1 MGIFGV
7 AKRGFGLLKKSKK
20 GVNPKKRLE
29 TFKKASQKASRE
41 QTNKKFKR
49 MVEDFK
55 SASERAKKFS
65 DKQRKLALTSPTPMT
80 KIPKGKKFV
89 GRINP
94 PGIPDVKIKKAAGGP
109 ALKLLSKLKKRSK
122 LKGIHGGK
130 AMIGLGAGAAA
141 AGIAARNQIKKFER
155 DVEKAGGLD
164 AYYDKMKKKQ
174 GTGPAGGPKKSIKPK
189 KKEKRGTKGL

>member
-7 AKRGFGLLKKSKK
+7 AKRGFGLLKKSQKADRDQTIKK
-20 GVNPKKRLE
+20 AKKLIKESKAAIQKRL
-29 TFKKASQKASRE
+29 
-41 QTNKKFKR
+41 
-49 MVEDFK
+49 M
-55 SASERAKKFS
+55 
-65 DKQRKLALTSPTPMT
+65 TPAPIT
-80 KIPKGKKFV
+80 PVGAGKKFV

-94 PGIPDVKIKKAAGGP
+94 PGIPDVKIKKSAGGP

>member
-7 AKRGFGLLKKSKK
+7 AKRGFGLLKSGKKSTAKRKFDERRRVLGKAAFQSDIVQTTGKAKK
-20 GVNPKKRLE
+20 LIKSIKEATARTQRQIDMMEGIKKKRLM
-29 TFKKASQKASRE
+29 TP
-41 QTNKKFKR
+41 
-49 MVEDFK
+49 V
-55 SASERAKKFS
+55 
-65 DKQRKLALTSPTPMT
+65 PMT

-94 PGIPDVKIKKAAGGP
+94 DGTHVRPKKAAGGP
-109 ALKLLSKLKKRSK
+109 TLKLLSKLKKSNK

-130 AMIGLGAGAAA
+130 AMVGLGAGAAA
-141 AGIAARNQIKKFER
+141 VGIAARNQIKKFER

-174 GTGPAGGPKKSIKPK
+174 GTGPAGGPKKK
-189 KKEKRGTKGL
+189 KKK

>member
-1 MGIFGV
+1 MGIFGA

-20 GVNPKKRLE
+20 GVDPKKRLK
-29 TFKKASQKASRE
+29 TFKQASAKASRE

-65 DKQRKLALTSPTPMT
+65 DKLLASPTPMT

-130 AMIGLGAGAAA
+130 AMIGVGAGAAA